1 MAQYPEHE
9 KLKEIRDQSQKCG
22 EFLEWLEEQG
32 YVEITARKSLT
43 SILAE
48 FFEIDEEKL
57 EREKRRM
64 LDRIRE
70 ANARRAAKDEL

>member
-9 KLKEIRDQSQKCG
+9 KLQEIRDQSQKCG

-43 SILAE
+43 SLLAE

-64 LDRIRE
+64 LDRLRS
-70 ANARRAAKDEL
+70 AHARKDAQQ